1 MNKHCTNKGFTLVEM
16 LVASAI
22 VAAIV
27 SMVYGS
33 YFAASQSARVHKARL
48 TCSNSVHNALQKM
61 AGEIRC
67 AYALASAESN
77 DSSKPDAQFAGD
89 ENKETKYAC
98 AFFNGNSGSQSG
110 EVLRFV
116 TAKAVGGRSGRQ
128 DGLFAVAYRF
138 DETGGTIW
146 VNRERFTDRTD
157 DGPDPGKWL
166 LLVAGVTEV
175 ELKYYDG
182 LQWFDQW
189 DFNQQ
194 KKLPVA
200 VRIDITAQYET
211 SRAYRS
217 STIAYVYCST
227 EQKTPQTL

>member
-1 MNKHCTNKGFTLVEM
+1 MNKNSANRGFTLVEM
-16 LVASAI
+16 LVATAI
-22 VAAIV
+22 IATIV

-33 YFAASQSARVHKARL
+33 YFAASQSARVHKVRL

-67 AYALASAESN
+67 AYAPASAES
-77 DSSKPDAQFAGD
+77 DDPSRPDVQFAGGED
-89 ENKETKYAC
+89 KGTKYLC
-98 AFFNGNSGSQSG
+98 AFFNGNSGSQPG
-110 EVLRFV
+110 EILRFV
-116 TAKAVGGRSGRQ
+116 TARTIGGRSNRQ

-146 VNRERFTDRTD
+146 VNRERFADQTDS
-157 DGPDPGKWL
+157 GPDSGKWL

-175 ELKYYDG
+175 AIKYYDG

-200 VRIDITAQYET
+200 VRIDIAAQYET
-211 SRAYRS
+211 SRTYCS
-217 STIAYVYCST
+217 STVAYVYCSI